1 MTKMFS
7 LVFVSAALL
16 SGDQSYPGQPTQGKV
31 WIQNQGKHEAIP
43 VTLLDASS
51 DARVKVQV
59 MGTAAVQVAPQPWSY
74 MRLVV
79 ANGQDE
85 IVALNKAGIDGWE
98 TTGLESRDERATT
111 YILKRPR

>member
-1 MTKMFS
+1 MTKMLS

-31 WIQNQGKHEAIP
+31 WIQNRGNEEAIP
-43 VTLLDASS
+43 VTLRDASS
-51 DARVKVQV
+51 DVRFKVQV
-59 MGTAAVQVAPQPWSY
+59 MATAAQPWAY

-79 ANGQDE
+79 SKGQDE
-85 IVALNKAGIDGWE
+85 IAALNKFGIDGWE
-98 TTGLESRDERATT
+98 TTGLESHDEHATT

>member
-1 MTKMFS
+1 MTKMLS

-31 WIQNQGKHEAIP
+31 WIQNRGRDEAMP
-43 VTLLDASS
+43 VTLLDAAS

-59 MGTAAVQVAPQPWSY
+59 VGTTAVQLAPQPWSY

-79 ANGQDE
+79 SKGQDE
-85 IVALNKAGIDGWE
+85 IVALNKAGVDGWE